1 MSSLR
6 ARPLRRVRH
15 EVVALVMLSVVP
27 IAIALAFPRDLFSF
41 RALPS
46 GDVSPTCAFV
56 NLTAE
61 EEQAALTAARASW
74 QADSRG
80 ARHMRVDLST
90 GDLPPAPVRP
100 VIATRPP
107 QACPGSVGGYIP
119 ESLPP
124 TVAAGAAEEIKPD
137 KAEASS
143 VKNAFTREE
152 LLKID

>member
-1 MSSLR
+1 MSSLT
-6 ARPLRRVRH
+6 ARPLKRVRN
-15 EVVALVMLSVVP
+15 EVFTLIMLSAVP
-27 IAIALAFPRDLFSF
+27 IAIALAFPHELFSF
-41 RALPS
+41 RAIPA
-46 GDVSPTCAFV
+46 GEVRPTCAFV

-74 QADSRG
+74 QVDSRG

-100 VIATRPP
+100 VIATRP
-107 QACPGSVGGYIP
+107 ARERSDSIGGYIP

-124 TVAAGAAEEIKPD
+124 SVAAGAAGEIKPD
-137 KAEASS
+137 KTEPAS
-143 VKNAFTREE
+143 VKSAFTREE